1 MPNVLRNPNPTKSST
16 ILEPEPGVMDCYI
29 AVTFAPVQGFIEK
42 SRKLRDLYGAS
53 LILSY
58 LTYRL
63 VKEAEKSC
71 QVLSPGL
78 INIPKG
84 MPNRIL
90 LRGEFSEQQARDAL
104 LTAWKQILKQC
115 RSWVENHLPQYT
127 YDWEEQWQHWGNY
140 SWEIFRGEGKR
151 PKTAMEDLEEQK
163 LSRNWIALNWVGES
177 SSLTGTDAI
186 AHPGLGCKILDPRK
200 ALSAPERQAIKQF
213 YTDLS
218 LALETHPETQE
229 EEDLEEEI
237 SLTTEV
243 SDPEVQ
249 PEGKFL
255 SDSERLSIPELVKRL
270 VTRSD
275 ISQSLEMPFLGRSFK
290 DIVRRPEDSNPN
302 SDGQWTGWFM
312 GDGDKVGDRLKEIA
326 EEEGDQG
333 LQEFSKAM
341 RKWGKNFAKEFPKK
355 KLGRIVYA
363 GGDDFL
369 GVIYSRNPK
378 QSIPRQTIIDWLMEL
393 PQEWAKHEQA
403 ITLSLGFVWAASG
416 VPQRDILQHCREAQE
431 RSKNLGRDRVTIRI
445 VFNSGQYVQWTCPWH
460 YLRILQQ
467 YQDREKGQNWS
478 HVYQDLAYLKSRHSI
493 DLSLTE
499 QQEDLIDERI
509 ALALVK
515 IYFQSEDEYLS
526 LEREKIVGKDSSL
539 ELIFWINNLIEVG
552 WQLCS

>member
-1 MPNVLRNPNPTKSST
+1 
-16 ILEPEPGVMDCYI
+16 
-29 AVTFAPVQGFIEK
+29 
-42 SRKLRDLYGAS
+42 
-53 LILSY
+53 
-58 LTYRL
+58 
-63 VKEAEKSC
+63 
-71 QVLSPGL
+71 
-78 INIPKG
+78 
-84 MPNRIL
+84 
-90 LRGEFSEQQARDAL
+90 
-104 LTAWKQILKQC
+104 
-115 RSWVENHLPQYT
+115 
-127 YDWEEQWQHWGNY
+127 
-140 SWEIFRGEGKR
+140 
-151 PKTAMEDLEEQK
+151 
-163 LSRNWIALNWVGES
+163 
-177 SSLTGTDAI
+177 
-186 AHPGLGCKILDPRK
+186 
-200 ALSAPERQAIKQF
+200 
-213 YTDLS
+213 
-218 LALETHPETQE
+218 
-229 EEDLEEEI
+229 
-237 SLTTEV
+237 
-243 SDPEVQ
+243 
-249 PEGKFL
+249 
-255 SDSERLSIPELVKRL
+255 RL

-378 QSIPRQTIIDWLMEL
+378 QPIPHQTIIDWLMQL